1 MRAKEY
7 IVANEA
13 TLKYL
18 AEIRLQACLLQKG
31 LYEKNNALRTDKSE
45 FEWIIPGITIPR

>member
-13 TLKYL
+13 TLKYQ
-18 AEIRLQACLLQKG
+18 AEIRLQACLL
-31 LYEKNNALRTDKSE
+31 YEKTTALRTDKSE